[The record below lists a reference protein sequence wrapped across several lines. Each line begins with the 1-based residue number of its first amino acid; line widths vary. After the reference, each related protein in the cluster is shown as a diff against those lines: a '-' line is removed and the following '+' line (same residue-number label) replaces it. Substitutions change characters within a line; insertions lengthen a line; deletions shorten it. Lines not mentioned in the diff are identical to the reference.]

1 MRTDV
6 FVVDVVPLSNHILT
20 ATSRGLIQLR
30 DSKTGD
36 VLKTAQSK
44 GGGLRDLSV
53 SPNGKRLFLT
63 TRDGAVHV
71 WDIQNLTKIV
81 SLPVTQEL
89 DGIAISPDGKRV
101 LVSSGSPVIYIID
114 SASRG
119 DRIKDRQHD

>member
-1 MRTDV
+1 
-6 FVVDVVPLSNHILT
+6 
-20 ATSRGLIQLR
+20 
-30 DSKTGD
+30 

-53 SPNGKRLFLT
+53 SPKGKRLFLT

-71 WDIQNLTKIV
+71 WDLQNLTKIV

-101 LVSSGSPVIYIID
+101 LVSSGSPAIYILD